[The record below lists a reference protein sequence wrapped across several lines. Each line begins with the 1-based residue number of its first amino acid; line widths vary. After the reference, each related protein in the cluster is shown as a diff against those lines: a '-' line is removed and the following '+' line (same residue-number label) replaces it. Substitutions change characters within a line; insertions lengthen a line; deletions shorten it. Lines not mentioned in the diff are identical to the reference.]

1 MIDIISKIISNTLT
15 ALYQPFWFSILAAV
29 LFLFLYLYASEHGWR
44 AIFRNWI
51 RFFKTSSVFRRLF
64 FLSFFTMMILMRTLL
79 NRTMWAN
86 PVSNVIGTWG
96 LYNDKGELTTEP
108 IENIILMIPF
118 TFLLLWT
125 FSTRLLPKVTLG
137 NAVWVGMKFSLLF
150 SVSIEFLQLFL
161 RLGTFQLSDIF
172 YNTLGGTIGGL
183 IYHLCTKLKKINSG
197 VDDKEKQ

>member
-1 MIDIISKIISNTLT
+1 MADIISKIISDTLT
-15 ALYQPFWFSILAAV
+15 SLYQPFWFSVLSAA
-29 LFLFLYLYASEHGWR
+29 LFLFLYLYATEHGWK
-44 AIFRNWI
+44 AAFRNWLTT
-51 RFFKTSSVFRRLF
+51 FKASIVFRRLF

-96 LYNDKGELTTEP
+96 LYNDKGELTTEC
-108 IENIILMIPF
+108 IENIMLMLPF

-125 FSTRLLPKVTLG
+125 FSTRLLQKVTLG
-137 NAVWVGMKFSLLF
+137 NAVWAGMKFSFLF
-150 SVSIEFLQLFL
+150 SISIEFLQLFL

-183 IYHLCTKLKKINSG
+183 IYYLCIKLKKN
-197 VDDKEKQ
+197 DKRAKDKEL